1 MFSIK
6 VKLKS
11 LDTELVE
18 PVLLVLCVVFLSI
31 VGTALGVITGL
42 TPGIH
47 VNLVAASFVALH
59 AQLTAL
65 VSFLV
70 GWAGPTS
77 SDVLLL
83 ICCIIIA
90 NAVSH
95 TFLDYIPSVFLG
107 APDADTA
114 LSVLPGHRMLLKG
127 RGYEAVLLSAFGS
140 LVALFFF
147 LCLLFPARFLMGSPL
162 HVYEKLS
169 WSIPF
174 ILVTVVTML
183 IVSERTR
190 MERCRPVLR
199 CTSGGILDNE
209 REFQRMQDLV
219 GGETEFPLS
228 DQLWKAV
235 VAKGTILR
243 RKSQSVLLSTENGLV
258 RVEFEFPCRLA
269 EGDKAYIA
277 AVVEPSPS
285 YRQAL
290 VTKIWALGVF
300 LASGLLGYVVLSSGL
315 FGINWFPFPSLVID
329 KSSVGLFPLFT
340 GLFGFST
347 LILSLA
353 RNTGVP
359 EQCVEINEGELF
371 RGHFSSGLKGALAG
385 CFAGWFPGISN
396 ATATVIAKMLDDR
409 EKKGDSERDFIV
421 AVSAVNTSSC
431 FFTLLA
437 LFVLLRARSG
447 VMNAMIGALGDALVP
462 WTEIELVP
470 LAMTTLLLSGVIA
483 ACIGFILTKKIGR
496 RFALA
501 CSDLDY
507 RKLVYSI
514 ILLLIAMVFL
524 LSGLLRLVIALL
536 ATCLGMIP
544 PLVGVKRV
552 HLMGCLIL
560 PLIILFVG

>member
-1 MFSIK
+1 M
-6 VKLKS
+6 
-11 LDTELVE
+11 
-18 PVLLVLCVVFLSI
+18 
-31 VGTALGVITGL
+31 
-42 TPGIH
+42 
-47 VNLVAASFVALH
+47 
-59 AQLTAL
+59 
-65 VSFLV
+65 
-70 GWAGPTS
+70 
-77 SDVLLL
+77 
-83 ICCIIIA
+83 
-90 NAVSH
+90 
-95 TFLDYIPSVFLG
+95 
-107 APDADTA
+107 
-114 LSVLPGHRMLLKG
+114 
-127 RGYEAVLLSAFGS
+127 
-140 LVALFFF
+140 
-147 LCLLFPARFLMGSPL
+147 
-162 HVYEKLS
+162 
-169 WSIPF
+169 
-174 ILVTVVTML
+174 
-183 IVSERTR
+183 
-190 MERCRPVLR
+190 
-199 CTSGGILDNE
+199 DNE

-219 GGETEFPLS
+219 GGETESPLS
-228 DQLWKAV
+228 DQLWKAIV
-235 VAKGTILR
+235 VKGTILR
-243 RKSQSVLLSTENGLV
+243 RKSQSFLLSTENGSM
-258 RVEFEFPCRLA
+258 RVEFESPCRLV

-290 VTKIWALGVF
+290 VTKTWALGVF
-300 LASGLLGYVVLSSGL
+300 LASGLLGYVVLSTGL

-359 EQCVEINEGELF
+359 EQCVEISEEELF

-385 CFAGWFPGISN
+385 CVAGWFPGISN

-409 EKKGDSERDFIV
+409 DKKDDSERDFIV

-524 LSGLLRLVIALL
+524 LSGFLGLVVAFL

>member
-1 MFSIK
+1 M
-6 VKLKS
+6 
-11 LDTELVE
+11 E
-18 PVLLVLCVVFLSI
+18 PALLVLCVVLLSL

-42 TPGIH
+42 TPGVH

-59 AQLTAL
+59 AQMIAL
-65 VSFLV
+65 VSLLV
-70 GWAGPTS
+70 GWAEPTHV
-77 SDVLLL
+77 DTLIL
-83 ICCIIIA
+83 ICCIIVA

-147 LCLLFPARFLMGSPL
+147 LCLVFPARFLMGSPL
-162 HVYEKLS
+162 HAYEKLS
-169 WSIPF
+169 WSIPL
-174 ILVTVVTML
+174 ILVTVVALL

-190 MERCRPVLR
+190 MEKCKPILR
-199 CTSGGILDNE
+199 CTPGGILKDE
-209 REFQRMQDLV
+209 REFQRMRELV
-219 GGETEFPLS
+219 GSETETPLS
-228 DQLWKAV
+228 NLLLEAV
-235 VAKGTILR
+235 VVEGTILWH
-243 RKSQSVLLSTENGLV
+243 KSRFSLLSTENGFV
-258 RVEFEFPCRLA
+258 RVKFESPCGLA

-277 AVVEPSPS
+277 GVLEPSPS

-290 VTKIWALGVF
+290 LTKIWAFGVF
-300 LASGLLGYVVLSSGL
+300 LVSGLLGYIVLSTSL
-315 FGINWFPFPSLVID
+315 FGLNWYPFPSLVID

-353 RNTGVP
+353 RNTGIP
-359 EQCVEINEGELF
+359 EQCVEISERELF
-371 RGHFSSGLKGALAG
+371 RGRFSSGLKGAVAG

-409 EKKGDSERDFIV
+409 GKKDDSERDFIV

-447 VMNAMIGALGDALVP
+447 VMNAMMSELGGALVP

-483 ACIGFILTKKIGR
+483 ACVGFILTKKIGR
-496 RFALA
+496 KFALV
-501 CSDLDY
+501 CSGMDY
-507 RKLVYSI
+507 RRLVYVI
-514 ILLLIAMVFL
+514 MLLLVGMVFL
-524 LSGLLRLVIALL
+524 LSGLLGLVVAFL
-536 ATCLGMIP
+536 ATCIGMIP
-544 PLVGVKRV
+544 PLIGVKRV

-560 PLIILFVG
+560 PLIILFMG